1 MEKIKIIMVLIADI
15 IIRILSDKL
24 NLIGND
30 NFLVGIYLEKL
41 HDVAKKY
48 GSLVNA
54 CNSINVNYYNLLDT
68 LKL

>member
-1 MEKIKIIMVLIADI
+1 MMLIADVAL
-15 IIRILSDKL
+15 RILIDKL

-30 NFLVGIYLEKL
+30 NFLVDIYLEKL

-48 GSLVNA
+48 GSLVEA
-54 CNSINVNYYNLLDT
+54 CKSINLNYYKLLDF

>member
-1 MEKIKIIMVLIADI
+1 METKIILVLIANV
-15 IIRILSDKL
+15 IIRIDDKI

-30 NFLVGIYLEKL
+30 SFFVNIYLENL

-54 CNSINVNYYNLLDT
+54 CKAINVNYYKLLDT

>member
-1 MEKIKIIMVLIADI
+1 MKTKIIMVLIADVVL
-15 IIRILSDKL
+15 RLLCDKL

-30 NFLVGIYLEKL
+30 NFLVDIYLKNL

-48 GSLVNA
+48 GSLVDA
-54 CNSINVNYYNLLDT
+54 CKSINVNYYKLLDT